1 MLKEVKNRDLNIHKE
16 LIRKQLFDGGV
27 LVIAFAIIFY
37 CIKIL
42 EFDANYT
49 LIVLIILFLILV
61 GLFEYS
67 KNAVKATVTEF
78 IVEAFQETK
87 NEIKV
92 VQEQNSSQIE
102 NQSVSDDKVRGAKEL
117 IENLKKY
124 AFDIK
129 NLTVLTQEKTN
140 QSIDF
145 TTGEQK
151 SVKSN
156 IEKMFSIR
164 HKIQTIAELILELA
178 DFVQSISSTV
188 GIVED
193 IAEQTNLL
201 ALNAAVEAA
210 RAGEHGKGF
219 AVVASEIRKL
229 ADESKQATTKII
241 SLINDIQQTANSTV
255 LATEEG
261 TKEIE
266 SGLALAQVISGDIEK
281 LNESII
287 EISKNIDELL
297 NSSKQLN
304 NDSQNCSNYISDIA
318 EIIENNKKIAR
329 ENESIFY
336 KIESTSNNLKQSV
349 M

>member
-16 LIRKQLFDGGV
+16 LIRKQFFDGGI
-27 LVIAFAIIFY
+27 LVIAFGIIFY

-49 LIVLIILFLILV
+49 LIVLIILFLILM

-67 KNAVKATVTEF
+67 KNAVKYTVTQF
-78 IVEAFQETK
+78 IVGAFQETK
-87 NEIKV
+87 DEIKV

-102 NQSVSDDKVRGAKEL
+102 NQSISDEKVRNAKEL
-117 IENLKKY
+117 VENLKQY
-124 AFDIK
+124 ALDMK
-129 NLTVLTQEKTN
+129 NLTQAAQDKTN

-145 TTGEQK
+145 TNGEQK
-151 SVKSN
+151 SVKTN

-178 DFVQSISSTV
+178 DFVQSISSTI

-281 LNESII
+281 LNESIAD
-287 EISKNIDELL
+287 ISKNINDLM
-297 NSSKQLN
+297 NSSKLLDIDTQ
-304 NDSQNCSNYISDIA
+304 SCSAYIADIA
-318 EIIENNKKIAR
+318 EIMENNKKIAR
-329 ENESIFY
+329 ENETIFY